1 MKTRHDPS
9 TKPYY
14 RCLSC
19 ARFRKTC
26 AGIPTRDMDQENL
39 CEYMRDIKEVFRLT
53 NAYIAKESG
62 VSIKT
67 VENIMALNYDK
78 DILRATSRR
87 IELAVIGSA
96 TKQPCYLDYDDNT
109 LLDKIVSLQ
118 AEVESLHKEKDRLER
133 VIDKYLDT

>member
-1 MKTRHDPS
+1 MKTRHDTT

-19 ARFRKTC
+19 SRFRNTC
-26 AGIPTRDMDQENL
+26 AGIPTRDMDQENW
-39 CEYMRDIKEVFRLT
+39 CEYMRDIKEAFHLT
-53 NAYIAKESG
+53 NAYIAKESE

-87 IELAVIGSA
+87 IELAIIGSA
-96 TKQPCYLDYDDNT
+96 SKRACYLDYDDNT
-109 LLDKIVSLQ
+109 ATEKIAQLQ
-118 AEVESLHKEKDRLER
+118 AEVEYWKKENDRKAKI
-133 VIDKYLDT
+133 IDKYLD

>member
-19 ARFRKTC
+19 ARFRHTC
-26 AGIPTRDMDQENL
+26 AGIPTRDMDQENW
-39 CEYMRDIKEVFRLT
+39 CEYMRDIKESAHLT

-67 VENIMALNYDK
+67 VEKIMALNYEQ
-78 DILRATSRR
+78 DIMRVTARR
-87 IELAVIGSA
+87 IELAVMGPVG
-96 TKQPCYLDYDDNT
+96 KHHCYLDCDENT
-109 LLDKIVSLQ
+109 LIEKFTSLQ
-118 AEVESLHKEKDRLER
+118 VEVESLSKEIDRLAKM
-133 VIDKYLDT
+133 IDKHIGA